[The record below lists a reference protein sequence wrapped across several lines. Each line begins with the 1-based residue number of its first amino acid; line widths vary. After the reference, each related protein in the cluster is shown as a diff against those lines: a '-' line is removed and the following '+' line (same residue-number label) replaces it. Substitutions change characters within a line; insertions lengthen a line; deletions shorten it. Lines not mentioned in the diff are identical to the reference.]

1 MNTILE
7 RFKTELLIWWDAIIE
22 QSPYLL
28 VGIVFLLIFLFLGRF
43 LKRFFIKRFSKRL
56 NDPLLTNFLGNILLW
71 FFIIVGV
78 VIFLNNLGLAKA
90 AMGML
95 AGAGITAVIL
105 GFAFKD
111 LGENLLSGVMLAF
124 SRPFN
129 IGDIVEINSF
139 VGEVKAL
146 NLRNTHIRTF
156 NGRDIYIP
164 NSNMIK
170 QALINYT
177 KDGLLRH
184 DFIIGID
191 YSEPLSEV
199 IAVIDQT
206 LSKETTILHEGEL
219 EPFVA
224 IDEFA
229 SSTINLKIHFWINS
243 KDFVGSTIKQKT
255 KIMESIVKTLL
266 NQGFNLPAQV
276 IDLKIYN
283 EDQPIPIKLDNWEA
297 RTKGS

>member
-1 MNTILE
+1 MNLILE
-7 RFKTELLIWWDAIIE
+7 QFKAELLLWWDAIIE
-22 QSPYLL
+22 QSPYVLIGIL
-28 VGIVFLLIFLFLGRF
+28 FLIVFLFIGRF
-43 LKRFFIKRFSKRL
+43 LKSFFIRKFSARL
-56 NDPLLTNFLGNILLW
+56 NDPLLTSFLGNLLLWIFIIIGLVILLDY
-71 FFIIVGV
+71 I
-78 VIFLNNLGLAKA
+78 GLAKA

-111 LGENLLSGVMLAF
+111 LGENLLSGIMLAF
-124 SRPFN
+124 SRPFS
-129 IGDIVEINSF
+129 IGDILEIDNY
-139 VGEVKAL
+139 VGEAKAL

-164 NSNMIK
+164 NSIMIK
-170 QALINYT
+170 QPLTNYT

-184 DFIIGID
+184 DFIMGID
-191 YSEPLSEV
+191 YSEPLSE
-199 IAVIDQT
+199 ILALINQT
-206 LSKETTILHEGEL
+206 LSKEPNILQKGEL

-243 KDFVGSTIKQKT
+243 RDFVGSTIKQKT
-255 KIMESIVKTLL
+255 GVMESIVKALL
-266 NQGFNLPAQV
+266 SAGFNLPAQV

-283 EDQPIPIKLDNWEA
+283 EDQPIPIKVDNLSD
-297 RTKGS
+297 RS